1 MLLLKWAILADRTIL
16 HYLQTVA
23 LLNEICNLI
32 RWQSTWFV
40 CTQQS
45 GYVLELCR

>member
-1 MLLLKWAILADRTIL
+1 MLLLIWAFRADCAIFQNLQLA
-16 HYLQTVA
+16 A
-23 LLNEICNLI
+23 LLNETRNLVA
-32 RWQSTWFV
+32 WQSTWFV